1 MMDNRIYKFIAPLL
15 LWAGLLTS
23 ACKDIAEEEHLDN
36 SPRAGYLTLK
46 LGIAGSVDTRGS
58 VESDGEDTADTY
70 VLNENKLS
78 TLDLFFYAEDAS
90 RDDAALMHSH
100 TARLDGN
107 KVDIPIGGDFAER
120 IKAGQTTFKIYA
132 VVNWHDIDLSEVAN
146 PGHPSFNE
154 LKAATTMAAAKN
166 EAGDNPRAFRADVA
180 PNDFVMTNLHL
191 FNLGTEDKT
200 PYVTFET
207 TDGKPLAST
216 TISLRRVAAKIRL
229 ALDVR
234 DEITDGDVTWK
245 ADKEEIRLF
254 ISNGVRKARLDG
266 NASETEL
273 TYAEDHAA
281 SDYYNIQTSGSTQ
294 TDDYAFSRKLTVHTK
309 DILGETPAE
318 NATEKYTLYNTV
330 PYYTYPNTSNEALL
344 EPHQT
349 MLTFVVPWSGPDGT
363 KKPTYYTVP
372 VKNGDIV
379 SNAYYC
385 LRAHVGMMGS
395 STPERPLQLEVQSE
409 IAEWGSALDTDADI
423 RELRILQF
431 NKTEFTM
438 NNVRTIAFSY
448 TTTHPCIIESVEVTY
463 YKQTETGRVNGTYQH
478 GNEQPVTATYKYSD
492 RNQSATAI
500 SDNTTAR
507 TFTCTLDNETNTI
520 TFDHEFNKSGEYSR
534 YDVVIT
540 IRHSD
545 VNSGSEFSEK
555 IYLHT
560 YPAIYV
566 TSENIDDYSNG
577 RISSGAFRDNDGW
590 IMVNGY
596 GYSDK
601 NNTGYLGR
609 VTSHAGG
616 NDDTHSIT
624 TFTVTQLNDEDKQ
637 QWGWIIDDPRTYYV
651 HNLADD
657 EYYTE
662 TIDRNSYERYIS
674 DDTKNHFDTWTNY
687 SNRGGPY
694 DGTQTSGATSS
705 SNRWQ
710 NANYDVRTIWEWYT
724 GEDWTIDYTDEN
736 GDMAT
741 WNVKEDKK
749 RTLRYYYPASSDK
762 ERELVIAPKF
772 SIVSIH
778 AYDAQSND
786 DGLML
791 ASRRCAAYQQ
801 LGYPA
806 GRWRLPTRGEILFVK
821 KMQKSS
827 KILDIFGGSRNWC
840 ATGVVDSDGEIV
852 TNGNRNNGYTRCVYD
867 NWYWERYDNN
877 GNTLVRIPEGT
888 TTVDAARGNNG
899 PTTTATVN
907 NWTIFTWGDRP
918 KENVLTRS
926 ASGRS
931 PEVERFL
938 EDWQGIH

>member
-1 MMDNRIYKFIAPLL
+1 MDNRIYKFIAPLL
-15 LWAGLLTS
+15 LCAGLLTS

-46 LGIAGSVDTRGS
+46 LGIVGSVDTRGS
-58 VESDGEDTADTY
+58 AESDGEDTADTY
-70 VLNENKLS
+70 VLLNENKLS
-78 TLDLFFYAEDAS
+78 TLDLFFYAENAS

-107 KVDIPIGGDFAER
+107 KVDIPIGGDFAEL

-166 EAGDNPRAFRADVA
+166 ETGDNPRAFRADVA

-191 FNLGTEDKT
+191 FEDKT

-216 TISLRRVAAKIRL
+216 AISLRRVAAKIRL

-294 TDDYAFSRKLTVHTK
+294 TDDYAFSRRLTVHTT

-349 MLTFVVPWSGPDGT
+349 MLTFVVPWRGSDDT
-363 KKPTYYTVP
+363 YKPTYYTVP

-423 RELRILQF
+423 RELRILQC
-431 NKTEFTM
+431 NKTEYTL
-438 NNVRTIAFSY
+438 NNTRFMSLSY
-448 TTTHPCIIESVEVTY
+448 TTTHTCALESVEVTY
-463 YKQTETGRVNGTYQH
+463 YKQTETGRVDGTFQY

-492 RNQSATAI
+492 RNQSATEI
-500 SDNTTAR
+500 SDNTIAR
-507 TFTCTLDNETNTI
+507 TFTCTLYNETNTI
-520 TFDHEFNKSGEYSR
+520 TFDHDFNKSGEYSR

-540 IRHSD
+540 FRHSD
-545 VNSGSEFSEK
+545 VGADSEFTEK

-566 TSENIDDYSNG
+566 TSENIDVIPGANG
-577 RISSGAFRDNDGW
+577 KSHGAFRDNDGW
-590 IMVNGY
+590 ILINGY
-596 GYSDK
+596 GYQYK
-601 NNTGYLGR
+601 RNTGNLGR
-609 VTSHAGG
+609 VTSHAGDTG
-616 NDDTHSIT
+616 DTHNIT
-624 TFTVTQLNDEDKQ
+624 TFTVTQLNDAEKDEY
-637 QWGWIIDDPRTYYV
+637 GWIIDDPRTYYV

-662 TIDRNSYERYIS
+662 TISGNSYQRYIS
-674 DDTKNHFDTWTNY
+674 DDTYNHFDTWTDY
-687 SNRGGPY
+687 GGYGGPY
-694 DGTQTSGATSS
+694 DGTKASGGTDSN

-710 NANYDVRTIWEWYT
+710 NAEYDVRTIWEWYT
-724 GEDWTIDYTDEN
+724 GEDWFINYTDEN
-736 GDMAT
+736 GNAAV
-741 WNVKEDKK
+741 WSAKNDKK
-749 RTLRYYYPASSDK
+749 RKLRYYYPASSDK

-778 AYDAQSND
+778 AYDAESND

-821 KMQKSS
+821 ELQRDG
-827 KILDIFGGSRNWC
+827 KILDVFGGSRNWC
-840 ATGVVDSDGEIV
+840 ATGVVDTDGEII
-852 TNGNRNNGYTRCVYD
+852 TGPNRNNGYTRCVYD
-867 NWYWERYDNN
+867 NWYWERYDSN
-877 GNTLVRIPEGT
+877 GNSLVKIPEGT
-888 TTVDAARGNNG
+888 TTVDASRGDSG

-931 PEVERFL
+931 TEVERFL
-938 EDWQGIH
+938 EEWQGIH